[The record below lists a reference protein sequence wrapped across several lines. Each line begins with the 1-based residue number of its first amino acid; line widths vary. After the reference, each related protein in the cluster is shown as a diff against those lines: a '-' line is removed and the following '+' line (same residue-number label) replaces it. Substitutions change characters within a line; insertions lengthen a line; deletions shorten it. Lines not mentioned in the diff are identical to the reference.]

1 MTSFLLKK
9 ISEIGGLMDFQF
21 FRNDYNE
28 PEAIFS
34 GGHLALG
41 HFLTTELVGEVY
53 KINDIRSAIAR
64 LEKYQIESF
73 EWVGKQ
79 YKLVIEQGDVCIT
92 ALVLD
97 HDFDDE
103 LPEST
108 QLYDDEQKS
117 ECGLS
122 DFSAVI
128 DQWLVFCGE

>member
-1 MTSFLLKK
+1 
-9 ISEIGGLMDFQF
+9 MDFQF

-41 HFLTTELVGEVY
+41 HFLTAELVGEVY